1 VTTVDDEPRAAA
13 SRDQQGAA
21 PRPQTLLLMLLGDH
35 VLDRG
40 VCLFSGSAIDVLG
53 RLGVS
58 EHATRSTLTRMAN
71 RGLLRRQRDGRRMYF
86 GLTARSAGLLRDGR
100 ARIWGAGAVNDSWD
114 GTWTLLGFSLPE
126 SWQRERHGLRSQ
138 LAWAG
143 FGPLQGGLWVAP
155 GHVDVAD
162 LVAGLGLEAHVRVF
176 RARAD
181 ELTDVGQLVRDA
193 YDLDGVAARYREFLA
208 RWDGRPPPVEDPI
221 GARLVLVAEW
231 LRAIRRDPRLPVE
244 HLPPGWPAVRAQAVF
259 RQLEA
264 EFEGPAL
271 AAAERTLDLRPDES
285 TP

>member
-1 VTTVDDEPRAAA
+1 VDHEPRAAA
-13 SRDQQGAA
+13 SQDRTGATS
-21 PRPQTLLLMLLGDH
+21 RPQTLLLMLLGDH

-86 GLTARSAGLLRDGR
+86 GLTDRSAGLLRDGR
-100 ARIWGAGAVNDSWD
+100 HRIWGEGAVNDGWD

-126 SWQRERHGLRSQ
+126 AWQRERHGLRSQ

-143 FGPLQGGLWVAP
+143 FGPLQGGLWIAP
-155 GHVDVAD
+155 GHVDVAE

-176 RARAD
+176 RSRAD

-193 YDLDGVAARYREFLA
+193 YDLAGVAGRYREFLA
-208 RWDGRPPPVEDPI
+208 RWDGRPPPVADPI
-221 GARLVLVAEW
+221 GVRLLLVAEW

-244 HLPPGWPAVRAQAVF
+244 HLPPAWPAVRAQAVF
-259 RQLEA
+259 RELET
-264 EFEGPAL
+264 EFEAPAR
-271 AAAERTLDLRPDES
+271 AAAARELDVRPDGS
-285 TP
+285 PPA